1 MKIMQETE
9 DARNDRKLIKSQAE
23 KRRRERMNH
32 SLERLRIM
40 LMHQPQQEEASQ
52 RRVEK
57 TEILEN
63 TVLFLHNT
71 ATKAKTTPSEPSF
84 QDGFSACLQRA
95 AHFLGPEVKG
105 LWLVAALDTN
115 SFAGRSLEHPSSASS
130 SSSSSSIVH
139 VPTHKSK
146 HRFLGQAP
154 GVSSGAQ
161 PLRTLSQA
169 QGPNWPETCVES
181 HSASPAPGHTLWRP
195 WP

>member
-1 MKIMQETE
+1 MKTMPETDE
-9 DARNDRKLIKSQAE
+9 ASNDRKLIKSQAE

-40 LMHQPQQEEASQ
+40 LMHQPQQQDVSQ

-71 ATKAKTTPSEPSF
+71 ATKAKTTPSGPSY

-95 AHFLGPEVKG
+95 AHFLGPEAKG
-105 LWLVAALDTN
+105 LWLVAARDAH
-115 SFAGRSLEHPSSASS
+115 SFAARSVEHPSSAA
-130 SSSSSSIVH
+130 SSSSILH
-139 VPTHKSK
+139 VLRQKSK
-146 HRFLGQAP
+146 HRLLRRAS
-154 GVSSGAQ
+154 GVSPSVQ
-161 PLRTLSQA
+161 PPRTLSQP
-169 QGPNWPETCVES
+169 QGPNWLETCVES
-181 HSASPAPGHTLWRP
+181 HSASPAPSQTLWRP